1 MEVNGP
7 DVFVEGIDERIRLD
21 LEMHKDLLSRRQF
34 DKLAWH
40 EAVGHHIA
48 KKKYYSSLLGEGTYD
63 DDALKESLK
72 DINININHLQ
82 QKVKLA
88 KDAIEHETLIV
99 DTLTEQLKQYEL
111 DYAAFY
117 RRFQ

>member
-1 MEVNGP
+1 MAVNAP

-21 LEMHKDLLSRRQF
+21 LEMHKDLLFRRQL
-34 DKLAWH
+34 DKQAWH

-48 KKKYYSSLLGEGTYD
+48 KKKHYSGLLGGGKYD
-63 DDALKESLK
+63 DAALQESIK
-72 DINININHLQ
+72 DININITHLQ

-111 DYAAFY
+111 DYAAFH
-117 RRFQ
+117 RRIQ